1 MRMQIRFLSESE
13 ADYNKVLWR
22 GKGSTCE
29 IYTKKFCLLRFH
41 IDF

>member
-13 ADYNKVLWR
+13 ADYNKVSWR
-22 GKGSTCE
+22 GKESTSE
-29 IYTKKFCLLRFH
+29 IYTKNFYLLRFH